1 MDCGRQRPASRR
13 FGRFTKF
20 PESRPGLPFGV
31 FSGKKVRMSAWRP
44 FIARGFGA
52 IRRR

>member
-44 FIARGFGA
+44 FTAWGFGA